1 MNKIVTVKGLSK
13 TFGNVA
19 AVKDVSFD
27 LMENEFLTIQ
37 GQSGSG
43 KSTLLSLLTGLE
55 KADAGE
61 INFNGREITS
71 MGEEE
76 LALFRRGNVGIVFQ
90 SFNLIASLN
99 VVENIAF
106 PLFPENI
113 KKEEM
118 LGRAKAMAEKV
129 GLGHRLE
136 HYPNELS
143 GGEKQRVAI
152 ARALINNP
160 KVIFADEPTGNLD
173 SKTGE
178 NIMEFLKVLNKE
190 QNLTMVIITHDASI
204 AKGSDRIIE
213 LKDGAIIW
221 TGY

>member
-1 MNKIVTVKGLSK
+1 MNKLIIVKALSK
-13 TFGNVA
+13 TFGSVA
-19 AVKDVSFD
+19 AVKDISFE
-27 LMENEFLTIQ
+27 LMENEFLAIQ

-61 INFNGREITS
+61 ISFNGREITS
-71 MGEEE
+71 MGEED
-76 LALFRRGNVGIVFQ
+76 LALFRRANVGIVFQ

-106 PLFPENI
+106 PLFPENL
-113 KKEEM
+113 KKAEL

-129 GLGHRLE
+129 GLGHRLG

-160 KVIFADEPTGNLD
+160 KVVFADEPTGNLD

-178 NIMEFLKVLNKE
+178 NIMEFLKLLNKE
-190 QNLTMVIITHDASI
+190 QNLTMVIVTHDASI

-213 LKDGAIIW
+213 LKDGAII
-221 TGY
+221 